1 MLEGWL
7 TLFIVVTLVSILI
20 SAYLMEENP
29 IISIPFIMIG
39 LIFSVICAYGVWD
52 VEWVVLHSDNTLV
65 LESVDYGIPY
75 TFVFVFLFFVFVLFF
90 FRAGFNLYK
99 EAIETKGEFT
109 YSTNKNYFR

>member
-39 LIFSVICAYGVWD
+39 LIFSVICAYGVWN
-52 VEWVVLHSDNTLV
+52 VEWAVLHSDNTLV
-65 LESVDYGIPY
+65 LESADYGIPY